1 MAILK
6 FPYGR
11 SYVALDI
18 PRKNL
23 LSVVESK
30 ITPSA
35 EDEGEEVGRAIKN
48 PIASPSLNNL
58 VHKGDKIAILVS
70 DITRAI
76 PDNIVAPHVIKTL
89 KEAGVTYDDMEI
101 LIANGLHRPASRR
114 EMEELLGKEVLE
126 KVAVINHRCK
136 NDENLI
142 DLGKTSFGTNVILN
156 LRAVNADFIVSTGL
170 IEPHFFAGY
179 SGGRKIVMPGIAGK
193 KSVFQNHSYEMIA
206 HPNSRYGIL
215 DGNVIYQDGVEA
227 AKIAKLGFI
236 VNVIVNKEHRIAKAF
251 AGDFMK
257 AYRAGVHFLSKFV
270 NIPVSQ
276 RVDIV
281 ITSNGGYPLDRNVY
295 QTVKGMATA
304 ELIVKKGGV
313 IVVMAECLDG
323 LIHKDFFDLLV
334 SVKSSDELLK
344 KIRENEPLNDQWQAQ
359 FLAWILNN
367 AEVILMTKGVKHS
380 YIEDMMMMPASTPE
394 EALELALKMTGKE
407 AKIAAIPE
415 GPFIIPTLE

>member
-1 MAILK
+1 MK

-11 SYVALDI
+11 SYVGLDI

-35 EDEGEEVGRAIKN
+35 EDEGEEVLRAIKN

-58 VHKGDKIAILVS
+58 VQKGDKIVILVS

-76 PDNIVAPHVIKTL
+76 PNKIVVPPVFETL

-101 LIANGLHRPASRR
+101 IIANGLHRPASRR
-114 EMEELLGKEVLE
+114 EMEELLGEEILE
-126 KVAVINHRCK
+126 KVAVINHRCE

-142 DLGKTSFGTNVILN
+142 DLGKTSFGTNVNLN

-193 KSVFQNHSYEMIA
+193 KTVFQNHSYKMIA

-215 DGNVIYQDGVEA
+215 DGNIIYQDGLEA

-236 VNVIVNKEHRIAKAF
+236 VNVILNKEHRIVKAF
-251 AGDFMK
+251 AGDFVK
-257 AYRAGVHFLSKFV
+257 AHKAGVHFLSKFV
-270 NIPVSQ
+270 NVPVSE
-276 RVDIV
+276 RADIV
-281 ITSNGGYPLDRNVY
+281 ITTNGGYPLDRDIY

-304 ELIVKKGGV
+304 ELIVKNGGV
-313 IVVMAECLDG
+313 IIVMAECIDG

-334 SVKSSDELLK
+334 SVKSPDELLK

-394 EALELALKMTGKE
+394 EALELALKKTGKE